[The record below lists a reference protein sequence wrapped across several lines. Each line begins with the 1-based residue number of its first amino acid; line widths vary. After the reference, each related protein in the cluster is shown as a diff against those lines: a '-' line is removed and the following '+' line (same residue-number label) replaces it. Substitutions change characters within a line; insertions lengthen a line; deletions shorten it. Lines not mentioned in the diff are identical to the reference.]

1 MATWGTRCGFA
12 TGLDRFAQDLR
23 YAARLLRQ
31 SPGFSSAAVLMLA
44 LGIGVNVAAFGF
56 FNLIIFSPLPV
67 RDPDSILSFQRR
79 SPQAYSADLPYPVMA
94 FYRDHS
100 RTLSAVLA
108 LQRGISY

>member
-79 SPQAYSADLPYPVMA
+79 SPQAYAADLS
-94 FYRDHS
+94 RDGFPPRSQPH
-100 RTLSAVLA
+100 A
-108 LQRGISY
+108 LRCASVAARD